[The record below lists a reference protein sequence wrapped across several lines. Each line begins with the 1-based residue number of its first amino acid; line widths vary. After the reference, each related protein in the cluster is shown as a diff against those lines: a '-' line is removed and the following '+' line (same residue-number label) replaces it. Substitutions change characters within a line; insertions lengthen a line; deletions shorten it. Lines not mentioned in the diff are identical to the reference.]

1 MSVDTI
7 RATLITA
14 TPAPIASARPLRIE
28 PEPAPPLAVLLEL
41 THRCPLSCPY
51 CSNPLQLVGMRDE
64 LSTEQWLSVLEQ
76 AAEIGILQAHFS
88 GGEPTL
94 RKDLPEMLR
103 HARTLG
109 LYCNLIT
116 SGVGV
121 SRERLQE
128 LQQAGLDH
136 LQLSIQDS
144 YSEGADRIAGYAGSH
159 ERKLAL
165 ARWCGELELPLTLN
179 AVVHRHNTERVGD
192 MIELALSLGAGRL
205 EVAHT
210 QYYGW
215 GLQNRAALM
224 PTREQLDAVTAIVEE
239 ARLRL
244 RGQLVIDYV
253 TPDYYAR
260 RPKACMGGWAQRF
273 INISPEGKVL
283 PCHAAETIADL
294 HFESV
299 RDRSLGEIWR
309 DSEAFQRYRGTAWM
323 PEPCR
328 GCEHRERDWGGCR
341 CQALALSG
349 RADTLDPVCEK
360 SPDHASVRELAERES
375 QAPAPEF
382 VYRKMRQKVATKD

>member
-1 MSVDTI
+1 MS
-7 RATLITA
+7 AEA
-14 TPAPIASARPLRIE
+14 ASAG
-28 PEPAPPLAVLLEL
+28 PEPAVRAGATHGAAVAALPPPPLAVLLEL
-41 THRCPLSCPY
+41 THRCPLACPY
-51 CSNPLQLVGMRDE
+51 CSNPLQLVGLREE
-64 LSTEQWLSVLEQ
+64 LGTADWLRVLDQ
-76 AAEIGILQAHFS
+76 AAELGVLQVHCS

-94 RKDLPEMLR
+94 RKDLPDLLR
-103 HARTLG
+103 HARALG

-144 YSEGADRIAGYAGSH
+144 QAEGADRIAGYAGSH
-159 ERKLAL
+159 ARKLAL
-165 ARWCGELELPLTLN
+165 ARWCAELDLPLTLN
-179 AVVHRHNTERVGD
+179 AVVHRHNAERVAS
-192 MIELALSLGAGRL
+192 MIELALELGAGRL

-215 GLQNRAALM
+215 GLKNRAALM
-224 PTREQLDAVTAIVEE
+224 PTRAQLDAVTAVVEDAR
-239 ARLRL
+239 ARLRGRL
-244 RGQLVIDYV
+244 TLDYV

-273 INISPEGKVL
+273 VNITPDGKVL
-283 PCHAAETIADL
+283 PCHAAETLTDL
-294 HFESV
+294 RFESV
-299 RDRSLGEIWR
+299 RERSLGEIWR
-309 DSEAFQRYRGTAWM
+309 DSEAFVRYRGSDWM

-328 GCEHRERDWGGCR
+328 GCERREIDWGGCR

-360 SPDHASVRELAERES
+360 SPDHARVRALAESES
-375 QAPAPEF
+375 AAPAPAF
-382 VYRKMRQKVATKD
+382 VYRRIRAGGRATTD

>member
-1 MSVDTI
+1 MSTDA
-7 RATLITA
+7 ATVATA
-14 TPAPIASARPLRIE
+14 ASLRPLRAD

-51 CSNPLQLVGMRDE
+51 CSNPLQLVGMREE
-64 LSTEQWLSVLEQ
+64 LSTEQWLRVLEQ
-76 AAEIGILQAHFS
+76 AAELGILQAHFS

-94 RKDLPEMLR
+94 RKDLPELLR
-103 HARTLG
+103 HARTHG

-128 LQQAGLDH
+128 LQHAGLDH

-144 YSEGADRIAGYAGSH
+144 HSEGADRIAGYAGSH
-159 ERKLAL
+159 QRKLAL

-179 AVVHRHNTERVGD
+179 AVVHRHNAERVAD
-192 MIELALSLGAGRL
+192 MIELALELGAGRL

-215 GLQNRAALM
+215 GLKNRAALM
-224 PTREQLDAVTAIVEE
+224 PTRAQLDAVTAVVED

-244 RGQLVIDYV
+244 RGRLTIDYV

-273 INISPEGKVL
+273 VNITPEGKVL

-299 RDRSLGEIWR
+299 RERSLGEIWR
-309 DSEAFQRYRGTAWM
+309 DSEAFRRYRGTGWM

-360 SPDHASVRELAERES
+360 SPDHERVLALAIAEAS
-375 QAPAPEF
+375 APAPQF
-382 VYRKMRQKVATKD
+382 VYRRMRAATANLAAED

>member
-1 MSVDTI
+1 MSVEAASVAGTI
-7 RATLITA
+7 PELAPRKA
-14 TPAPIASARPLRIE
+14 PAAA
-28 PEPAPPLAVLLEL
+28 PAPPLAVLLEL

-51 CSNPLQLVGMRDE
+51 CSNPLQLVGMREE
-64 LSTEQWLSVLEQ
+64 LATADWLRVLDQ
-76 AAEIGILQAHFS
+76 AAELGVLQVHYS

-94 RKDLPEMLR
+94 RKDLPELLR
-103 HARTLG
+103 HARALG

-121 SRERLQE
+121 TRERLQE

-144 YSEGADRIAGYAGSH
+144 QAAGADRIAGYAGSH

-165 ARWCGELELPLTLN
+165 ARWCGELDLPLTLN
-179 AVVHRHNTERVGD
+179 AVVHRHNAERVAQ
-192 MIELALSLGAGRL
+192 MIELALELGAGRL

-215 GLQNRAALM
+215 GLSNRAALM
-224 PTREQLDAVTAIVEE
+224 PTRAQLDAVTAVVED
-239 ARLRL
+239 ARQRL
-244 RGQLVIDYV
+244 RGRLTIDYV

-273 INISPEGKVL
+273 VNITPDGKVL
-283 PCHAAETIADL
+283 PCHAAETLTELRFD
-294 HFESV
+294 SV
-299 RDRSLGEIWR
+299 RERNLGDIWR
-309 DSEAFQRYRGTAWM
+309 DSDAFVRYRGTDWM

-328 GCEHRERDWGGCR
+328 GCDRREIDWGGCR

-360 SPDHASVRELAERES
+360 SPDHARVRALADAES
-375 QAPAPEF
+375 AAPAPEF
-382 VYRKMRQKVATKD
+382 VYRRLRATGAKAATD

>member
-1 MSVDTI
+1 MSTDAAAV
-7 RATLITA
+7 ATA
-14 TPAPIASARPLRIE
+14 ASLRPLRAD

-51 CSNPLQLVGMRDE
+51 CSNPLQLIGMREE
-64 LSTEQWLSVLEQ
+64 LSTEQWLRVLEQ
-76 AAEIGILQAHFS
+76 AAELGILQAHFS

-94 RKDLPEMLR
+94 RKDLPELLR
-103 HARTLG
+103 HARAHG

-128 LQQAGLDH
+128 LQHAGLDH

-144 YSEGADRIAGYAGSH
+144 HSEGADRIAGYAGSH
-159 ERKLAL
+159 QRKLAL

-179 AVVHRHNTERVGD
+179 AVVHRHNAERVAD
-192 MIELALSLGAGRL
+192 MIELALELGAGRL

-215 GLQNRAALM
+215 GLKNRAALI
-224 PTREQLDAVTAIVEE
+224 PTRAQLDAVTAVVED

-244 RGQLVIDYV
+244 RGRLTIDYV

-273 INISPEGKVL
+273 VNITPEGKVL

-299 RDRSLGEIWR
+299 RERSLGEIWR
-309 DSEAFQRYRGTAWM
+309 DSEAFRRYRGTGWM

-360 SPDHASVRELAERES
+360 SPDHERVLALAIAEAS
-375 QAPAPEF
+375 APAPQF
-382 VYRKMRQKVATKD
+382 VYRRMRATTANLAAED